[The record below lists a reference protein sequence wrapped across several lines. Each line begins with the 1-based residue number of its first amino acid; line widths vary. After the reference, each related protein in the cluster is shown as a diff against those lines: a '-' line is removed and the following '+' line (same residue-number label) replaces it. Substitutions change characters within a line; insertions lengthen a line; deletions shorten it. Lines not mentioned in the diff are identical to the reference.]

1 MTTLLASTIGDRQ
14 CVPMECVRRYRC
26 EAAGSRSGSE
36 VTRSQPVGA
45 TFSMR
50 RESPEPTVDRRSI
63 ANFRYQLCR
72 RWLRYC
78 LGLMSR
84 P

>member
-50 RESPEPTVDRRSI
+50 TACGEKVPSLRWI
-63 ANFRYQLCR
+63 AAASLTFDISYVVVGCAIA
-72 RWLRYC
+72 
-78 LGLMSR
+78 SV
-84 P
+84 